1 MKLGYLILAHESYD
15 ELSILLKTLS
25 SFSDDCII
33 VHHDKKSN
41 HKEDLVRIKNDYSHV
56 NFIDSI
62 NVEWGEDSIVTA
74 TLNGMKIAQNNDID
88 YLVLLSGSCMPIK
101 SRDDLIQYLSDDD
114 RDYIECHDLNKGNW
128 VKAGLEKERWEHY
141 NLFNWRKDPV
151 YFSISHKIQDLFKIK
166 RKFPGG
172 INPVMGSQWWCLKK
186 DTIKNILEFSES
198 NKVGRFLKKTW
209 IPDEFYIQSVANHF
223 TDPTGLGEIMM
234 YYRFNDVGIP
244 KVFTFTDIPE
254 LLSATNNKFFA
265 RKIDLADNNL
275 TNYLSNVYRGTSCHE
290 DGVSLKAEVVKPS
303 FQKYLIASFDFKK
316 ISPLYVFVANEKVK
330 EKILEIYDNMKSE
343 FSYCRFYDEL
353 FSAKSI
359 NYGLESEHP
368 YYTASDINIRDYDLQ
383 YFTMNILDNGFVNV
397 FIMNI
402 DDFDKVNY
410 VIQDHPMVKYIIVND
425 INEYDIESLKESA
438 KITKYLKSNGIDVL
452 LETDLDTLENKIRSE
467 ILANPI
473 ANICKKW

>member
-1 MKLGYLILAHESYD
+1 MMISYQ
-15 ELSILLKTLS
+15 E
-25 SFSDDCII
+25 
-33 VHHDKKSN
+33 
-41 HKEDLVRIKNDYSHV
+41 LVR
-56 NFIDSI
+56 
-62 NVEWGEDSIVTA
+62 T
-74 TLNGMKIAQNNDID
+74 
-88 YLVLLSGSCMPIK
+88 
-101 SRDDLIQYLSDDD
+101 
-114 RDYIECHDLNKGNW
+114 
-128 VKAGLEKERWEHY
+128 
-141 NLFNWRKDPV
+141 
-151 YFSISHKIQDLFKIK
+151 
-166 RKFPGG
+166 FP
-172 INPVMGSQWWCLKK
+172 
-186 DTIKNILEFSES
+186 
-198 NKVGRFLKKTW
+198 
-209 IPDEFYIQSVANHF
+209 NHF